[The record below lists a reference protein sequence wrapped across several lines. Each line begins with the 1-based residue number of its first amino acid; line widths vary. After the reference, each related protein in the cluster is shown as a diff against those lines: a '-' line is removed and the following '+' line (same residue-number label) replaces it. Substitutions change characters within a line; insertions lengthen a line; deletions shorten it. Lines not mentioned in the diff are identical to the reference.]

1 MTRNQLISTLLLLT
15 LTACGHPQHW
25 AKLGD
30 GLVIND
36 GILAEDNSYCRFEAA
51 KATAAMTDA
60 FKQGSQMQILYNEC
74 LVSRGYYLRA
84 D

>member
-1 MTRNQLISTLLLLT
+1 MVKKLIYTLSLLT
-15 LTACGHPQHW
+15 LTACGQPQHW
-25 AKLGD
+25 AKLGE
-30 GLVIND
+30 GMAIND
-36 GILAEDNSYCRFEAA
+36 GILAEDNSFCRFEAA

-60 FKQGSQMQILYNEC
+60 FKQGAQSQGLYNEC